1 VPDLADAISK
11 YNCSEKGKMCYY
23 FGLFGNTKNEGG
35 RKTIVMTRRNVIIIG
50 SAGRDFHNFNVFFR
64 NNKLYNVVGFT
75 GSQQIPGISGKRYPP
90 ELSGELYPEGIPVY
104 AEEELP
110 RLIKELN
117 VDDCVFAYSDVSYQ
131 HVMHIGAIVNAAGA
145 SYMMLGPKDSMLK
158 SKRPVIA
165 VCAVRTG
172 SGKSQT
178 SRRIIELLK
187 KKGLKVIAIRH
198 PMPYGEL
205 TKQRVQRLAQ
215 LGDLKKHNCTI
226 EEIEEYEPHLA
237 RGTTVYA
244 GADYLA
250 ILKAA
255 EADPEGCDVIVWD
268 GGNNDFP
275 FFQPDLM
282 VTVADP
288 HRAGHEVS
296 YYAGEI
302 NLRMADVV
310 VVNKI
315 DSAAPENVRKVRESV
330 ATVNPNATVVD
341 AASVIRI
348 DNPNLI
354 KGKRV
359 LVIEDGPTL
368 THGGMAYGAGTIAAR
383 QGGAAEIVDPRPY
396 AVESIAETFRKY
408 PTTGPVLPAI
418 GYSPHQ
424 LRHLETT
431 INRVD
436 CDAVMVATPI
446 DLSRIIDIRKP
457 NTRVSYELQEIGTPN
472 LEDILAEFARA
483 HNLPQSRKND
493 RSQSATRTCHST
505 SPRKKRQ

>member
-1 VPDLADAISK
+1 MV
-11 YNCSEKGKMCYY
+11 
-23 FGLFGNTKNEGG
+23 
-35 RKTIVMTRRNVIIIG
+35 RRNVIIIG

-64 NNKLYNVVGFT
+64 DNKRYNVVGFT
-75 GSQQIPGISGKRYPP
+75 GSQQIPGISGKKYPP
-90 ELSGELYPEGIPVY
+90 ELSGELYPEGIPIY

-131 HVMHIGAIVNAAGA
+131 HVMHIGAIVNTAGA
-145 SYMMLGPKDSMLK
+145 TYLMLGPKDTMLRSNK
-158 SKRPVIA
+158 PVIA

-172 SGKSQT
+172 AGKSQT
-178 SRRIIELLK
+178 SRRVIELLK
-187 KKGLKVIAIRH
+187 KKGLRVIAVRH

-205 TKQRVQRLAQ
+205 LKQKVQRHAQ
-215 LGDLKKHNCTI
+215 LDDLKKHKCTI
-226 EEIEEYEPHLA
+226 EEIEEYEPHLV
-237 RGTTVYA
+237 RGTIVYA
-244 GADYLA
+244 GADYGA

-255 EADPEGCDVIVWD
+255 EDDPEGCDVIVWD

-275 FFQPDLM
+275 FFQSDLM
-282 VTVADP
+282 ITVADP

-302 NLRMADVV
+302 NLRLADVV
-310 VVNKI
+310 VINKI
-315 DSAAPENVRKVRESV
+315 DSAAPENVRKVKESI
-330 ATVNPNATVVD
+330 ATVNPNATIVS
-341 AASVIRI
+341 AASVIQI
-348 DNPNLI
+348 ENPKLV

-396 AVESIAETFRKY
+396 AVESIAEAFSHY
-408 PTTGPVLPAI
+408 PSIGPILPAI
-418 GYSPHQ
+418 GYSRRQ
-424 LRHLETT
+424 LQHLETT

-446 DLSRIIDIRKP
+446 NLSRIIDIRKP
-457 NTRVSYELQEIGTPN
+457 HTRVSYELQELGTPN
-472 LEDILAEFARA
+472 LKDVLSEFVRA
-483 HNLPQSRKND
+483 HNFPQGSENNRN
-493 RSQSATRTCHST
+493 QSATRTYHSA
-505 SPRKKRQ
+505 SPRSKRQ

>member
-1 VPDLADAISK
+1 MVK
-11 YNCSEKGKMCYY
+11 
-23 FGLFGNTKNEGG
+23 
-35 RKTIVMTRRNVIIIG
+35 RNVIIIG
-50 SAGRDFHNFNVFFR
+50 SAGRDFHNFNVFFK
-64 NNKLYNVVGFT
+64 NNKSYNVVGFT

-90 ELSGELYPEGIPVY
+90 ELSGELYPEGIPIY

-110 RLIKELN
+110 SLIKELN

-131 HVMHIGAIVNAAGA
+131 HVMHIGAIVNAAG
-145 SYMMLGPKDSMLK
+145 STYIMLGPKDTMLK
-158 SKRPVIA
+158 SSRPVVA

-172 SGKSQT
+172 AGKSQT

-187 KKGLKVIAIRH
+187 KKGLKAIAIRH

-205 TKQRVQRLAQ
+205 TKQRVQRLSQ
-215 LGDLKKHNCTI
+215 LDDLKKHKCTI

-237 RGTTVYA
+237 RGTIVYA

-282 VTVADP
+282 ITVADP
-288 HRAGHEVS
+288 HRAGHEVA
-296 YYAGEI
+296 YYPGEI
-302 NLRMADVV
+302 NVRMADVV
-310 VVNKI
+310 VINKI
-315 DSAAPENVRKVRESV
+315 DSAASDNVRKVRESITTINPKAMV
-330 ATVNPNATVVD
+330 VN
-341 AASVIRI
+341 AASVIQI
-348 DNPNLI
+348 ENPKLV

-396 AVESIAETFRKY
+396 AVESIAEAFKKY
-408 PTTGPVLPAI
+408 PSIGPILPAI
-418 GYSPHQ
+418 GYSTRQ
-424 LRHLETT
+424 LQHLETT
-431 INRVD
+431 INKVD
-436 CDAVMVATPI
+436 CDAVLVATPI
-446 DLSRIIDIRKP
+446 NLSRIIEIKKP
-457 NTRVSYELQEIGTPN
+457 HTRVSYELQELGTPN
-472 LEDILAEFARA
+472 LEEVLLEFIHA
-483 HNLPQSRKND
+483 HNLLRRPKNN
-493 RSQSATRTCHST
+493 RNQSATRTHHRT
-505 SPRKKRQ
+505 SPGKKSQ

>member
-1 VPDLADAISK
+1 
-11 YNCSEKGKMCYY
+11 
-23 FGLFGNTKNEGG
+23 
-35 RKTIVMTRRNVIIIG
+35 MTRRNVIIIG

-64 NNKLYNVVGFT
+64 NNKRYNVVGFT
-75 GSQQIPGISGKRYPP
+75 GSQQIPGISGKTYPP
-90 ELSGELYPEGIPVY
+90 ELSGELYPEGIAIY

-110 RLIKELN
+110 RLIRDLN
-117 VDDCVFAYSDVSYQ
+117 VDDCVFAYTDVSYQ

-145 SYMMLGPKDSMLK
+145 TYMVLGPKDTMLK
-158 SKRPVIA
+158 SSRPVVA

-172 SGKSQT
+172 AGKSQT

-205 TKQRVQRLAQ
+205 TKQRVQRLSQ

-237 RGTTVYA
+237 RGTIVYA

-250 ILKAA
+250 ILEAA

-310 VVNKI
+310 IINKI
-315 DSAAPENVRKVRESV
+315 DSAAPENVLKVKESI
-330 ATVNPNATVVD
+330 ATVNPNATLIN
-341 AASVIRI
+341 AASVIHI
-348 DNPNLI
+348 DDPNLI
-354 KGKRV
+354 KGRRV

-383 QGGAAEIVDPRPY
+383 QGGAAELVDPRPY
-396 AVESIAETFRKY
+396 AVESIAEAFKKY
-408 PTTGPVLPAI
+408 PGIGPILPAI
-418 GYSPHQ
+418 GYSSRQ
-424 LRHLETT
+424 LQHLETT

-446 DLSRIIDIRKP
+446 NLSRIIDIRKP
-457 NTRVSYELQEIGTPN
+457 HTRVSYELQEVGTPN
-472 LEDILAEFARA
+472 LEDILSEFARS
-483 HNLPQSRKND
+483 LPQGPKNAK
-493 RSQSATRTCHST
+493 SQRATCTCHSA
-505 SPRKKRQ
+505 SPGKRRR